1 MLQEQYT
8 GFRPSENDDWTLT
21 VRVVNI
27 GKIGAF
33 SFGLYG
39 GATNL
44 FFELNPAK
52 VLGQE
57 VTGLEGASMHL
68 KIPAKFIHIQRNRL
82 VSEWREIAKS
92 AKLVEFM
99 PSQKK
104 VRLNSKKNTKIYY

>member
-92 AKLVEFM
+92 AKLVEFKERRPNM
-99 PSQKK
+99 QN
-104 VRLNSKKNTKIYY
+104 RTRHNGEDFF